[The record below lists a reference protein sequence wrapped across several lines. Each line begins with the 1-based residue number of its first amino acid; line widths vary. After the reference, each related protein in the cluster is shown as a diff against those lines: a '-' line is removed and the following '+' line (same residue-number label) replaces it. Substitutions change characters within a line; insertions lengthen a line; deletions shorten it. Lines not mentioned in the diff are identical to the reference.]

1 MLLINVFSLIQ
12 VFKALLI
19 STAERRQSQRE
30 EDATLRQPCY
40 LSLPVTVDQGSYDGT
55 TFLGESISLSP
66 STQLPGPAD
75 DVDVVCGGTCQRLE
89 RCSVASRSVGGGGGD
104 EAARGQGIASPRF
117 EVSHQCIRPGSDV
130 SRTESVR
137 PSDCV
142 FVLLTDPT

>member
-1 MLLINVFSLIQ
+1 MQ

-30 EDATLRQPCY
+30 EDVTLHQLCY

-89 RCSVASRSVGGGGGD
+89 RCSVASRSVGGGGGGD

-130 SRTESVR
+130 SRTESV
-137 PSDCV
+137 CV